1 MSSGRTTAN
10 HRKKKNKNSPAPAGP
25 DRPLLFYQ
33 DLFLHYLTAERRL
46 ARNTIISYQY
56 DFKSFFGYL
65 AGRNINALPDITS
78 AVIRDYLAWRKSQG
92 ISSRS
97 SARSVSML
105 RAFFRFLAAERL
117 ISELPT
123 GVIDLPKIGRTL
135 PTVLTVDEV
144 NQLLAVAG
152 SGPLP
157 VRNNAMLHLLYATGL
172 RVSELVRL
180 PLAAVDFNAGHL
192 RVLGKGSKER
202 LVPFGEEAHERL
214 VNYLD
219 QARPRILRGRTSDF
233 LFVTGRGTAMT
244 RLRFWQII
252 HATMQHAGISKKVS
266 PHVLRHSFATHLLEH
281 GADLRAVQLM
291 LGHADIATTQIY
303 THVHS
308 TRLKSIHQR
317 FHPRG

>member
-1 MSSGRTTAN
+1 MSIDQAAAN
-10 HRKKKNKNSPAPAGP
+10 REEKKKSIKNGPAGP

-33 DLFLHYLTAERRL
+33 DLFLHYLAAERRL
-46 ARNTIISYQY
+46 ARNTITSYQY
-56 DFKSFFGYL
+56 DFKSFFSYL
-65 AGRNINALPDITS
+65 AGRNINSLPDITA

-123 GVIDLPKIGRTL
+123 GVIDLPKIGRAL

-144 NQLLAVAG
+144 NQLLAADG
-152 SGPLP
+152 SGPLSI
-157 VRNNAMLHLLYATGL
+157 RNNAMLHLLYATGL
-172 RVSELVRL
+172 RVSELVKL
-180 PLAAVDFNAGHL
+180 PLAGVDLNAGHL
-192 RVLGKGSKER
+192 RVMGKGSKER

-219 QARPRILRGRTSDF
+219 QTRPLILKARTSDF

-252 HATMQHAGISKKVS
+252 HAAVQHAGINKKVS

-303 THVHS
+303 THVHA